1 MNAELPK
8 PAHAQCCF
16 LDKLLAIGSCVFDFM
31 KPIEAVL
38 HDDIFPSPLLEAWIV
53 QINNGANGEDHNS

>member
-1 MNAELPK
+1 
-8 PAHAQCCF
+8 
-16 LDKLLAIGSCVFDFM
+16 
-31 KPIEAVL
+31 VL